1 MTISIPLQG
10 ASPER
15 RTTIFFFTMFMYGG
29 AMNVYASIW
38 LAGRGLSAEQIGWVN
53 AVPIF
58 IMLVLNA
65 AAFAKNDM
73 ATMTKIWATD
83 ESLTIFESGHAN
95 YGWTDY
101 RDNHLGPEM
110 KEMKNTKYEFADIRA
125 KVAGQM
131 AYATMKYTISG
142 DSDGKHFDSAGLA
155 TAVLE
160 KSGGKWRIVH
170 WHSSAPRRQPS
181 PTPTPVKK
189 S

>member
-1 MTISIPLQG
+1 MKKKIDLNGYSV
-10 ASPER
+10 
-15 RTTIFFFTMFMYGG
+15 GG
-29 AMNVYASIW
+29 
-38 LAGRGLSAEQIGWVN
+38 
-53 AVPIF
+53 
-58 IMLVLNA
+58 LVLAISVLVGCGFYTSVFAQTNEEKAVADVLRQNA
-65 AAFAKNDM
+65 TAFANNDM
-73 ATMTKIWATD
+73 ATMEKIWVTD
-83 ESLTIFESGHAN
+83 ESITIFESGHAN
-95 YGWTDY
+95 YGWVDY

-110 KEMKNTKYEFADIRA
+110 KEMKNTKYEFLDIKA
-125 KVAGQM
+125 KVSASI
-131 AYATMKYTISG
+131 AYATMKYTISA

>member
-1 MTISIPLQG
+1 MRKKIDLNGYSV
-10 ASPER
+10 
-15 RTTIFFFTMFMYGG
+15 GG
-29 AMNVYASIW
+29 
-38 LAGRGLSAEQIGWVN
+38 
-53 AVPIF
+53 
-58 IMLVLNA
+58 LVLAVSVLVGFGFYTSLFAQTNEEKAVADVLRQNA
-65 AAFAKNDM
+65 TAFAKNDM
-73 ATMTKIWATD
+73 ATMEKIWVMD

-95 YGWTDY
+95 YGWPDY
-101 RDNHLGPEM
+101 RDNHLAPEM
-110 KEMKNTKYEFADIRA
+110 KEMKNTKYEFSDIKA
-125 KVAGQM
+125 KVSGSL